1 MSIELLYWAR
11 SICLTISMLSVMGL
25 ICLAVIWCLAYG
37 MGASF
42 GAKPSPNKKFVIA
55 FVVLVL
61 IFVLTP
67 PRKTFDIL
75 IEQAKQGACTTS
87 THKIEVEE

>member
-1 MSIELLYWAR
+1 MSIELLYWVR
-11 SICLTISMLSVMGL
+11 SICLTISMLSGMGL
-25 ICLAVIWCLAYG
+25 IYLTVIWALAYG
-37 MGASF
+37 IGASF

-61 IFVLTP
+61 ISVLTP

-75 IEQAKQGACTTS
+75 IEQAEQGACTTS
-87 THKIEVEE
+87 VHKIEVEE